1 MTERQRPVATTIV
14 DVARAAKVSRAT
26 ASRALAG
33 YGRVRPATREK
44 VLALAAE
51 LDYRPNTLAR
61 AVRAGRSAAIGL
73 IVTDIANPFLAQLTK
88 AVAGTAVE
96 LGYDLLI
103 AETNE
108 DQEAERRATRVFVE
122 KRVDGLIVVPAAG
135 HSHDHLLWAS
145 SHGAPL
151 VLLDRSPRGSGLTSV
166 TSDDYRSA
174 CEAVELLVGKGHSRI
189 ATITATWMGAG
200 FSRRRPAA
208 LFSSAAGRVD
218 GFRAGMKRAGLVPRP
233 EWVLYAS
240 VADTSALR
248 AAAAS
253 LLSGTI
259 RPTALLTN
267 NSDVALA
274 VVTACRDAGLRIGGD
289 ISLVTFDDA
298 DWTQAFDP
306 PISIVS
312 RPVARM
318 GEMAVRELV
327 YQIAGHP
334 PSAPIVLPNT
344 LVDRRSVGPPP
355 SPSPRPR
362 PPSTAVP

>member
-1 MTERQRPVATTIV
+1 MTERRRPVTTIV
-14 DVARAAKVSRAT
+14 DVAQAANVSRAT

-33 YGRVRPATREK
+33 YGRVRPETREK

-51 LDYRPNTLAR
+51 LDYRPNSLAR

-73 IVTDIANPFLAQLTK
+73 IVTDIANTFLAQLTK

-135 HSHDHLLWAS
+135 HSHDHLLRAG
-145 SHGAPL
+145 SHGPPL
-151 VLLDRSPRGSGLTSV
+151 VLLDRSLRQSGLASV
-166 TSDDYRSA
+166 TSDDYRAAS
-174 CEAVELLVGKGHSRI
+174 EVVELLVGRGHSRI
-189 ATITATWMGAG
+189 ATITATWMGEG
-200 FSRRRPAA
+200 FTRRRPAA
-208 LFSSAAGRVD
+208 LFSTAAGRVD

-240 VADTSALR
+240 VADPSALQ

-253 LLSGTI
+253 LLSGAS
-259 RPTALLTN
+259 RPTALLAN

-274 VVTACRDAGLRIGGD
+274 VVTACRDAGLTIGGD
-289 ISLVTFDDA
+289 ISLVSFDDA
-298 DWTQAFDP
+298 GWTQAFDP

-344 LVDRRSVGPPP
+344 LMDRRSVVPPP
-355 SPSPRPR
+355 SPSARPR
-362 PPSTAVP
+362 PLLSAAR

>member
-1 MTERQRPVATTIV
+1 MTERQRRAATTIV
-14 DVARAAKVSRAT
+14 DVARAAQVSRAT

-61 AVRAGRSAAIGL
+61 AVRAGRSAVIGL

-108 DQEAERRATRVFVE
+108 DQEAERRATQVFVE

-151 VLLDRSPRGSGLTSV
+151 VLLDRSPHRTGLTSV

-233 EWVLYAS
+233 DWVLYAS
-240 VADTSALR
+240 VAEPSALR

-253 LLSGTI
+253 LLSGTS

-274 VVTACRDAGLRIGGD
+274 VVTACRDAGLRIGD
-289 ISLVTFDDA
+289 DVSLVTFDDA

-306 PISIVS
+306 PVSIVS

-355 SPSPRPR
+355 SASPRPR
-362 PPSTAVP
+362 PFSTSAS

>member
-1 MTERQRPVATTIV
+1 MTTTIV
-14 DVARAAKVSRAT
+14 DVALAANVSRAT

-44 VLALAAE
+44 VLAVAAE
-51 LDYRPNTLAR
+51 IGYQPNGLAR
-61 AVRAGRSAAIGL
+61 AVRSGRSAAIGL
-73 IVTDIANPFLAQLTK
+73 IVTDIANTFLAQLTK
-88 AVAGTAVE
+88 AVAGTAAE

-108 DQEAERRATRVFVE
+108 DVEAERRATRVFVE

-135 HSHDHLLWAS
+135 HSHDHLLRAG
-145 SHGAPL
+145 SHAPL
-151 VLLDRSPRGSGLTSV
+151 VLLDRSLRQSGLTSV
-166 TSDDYRSA
+166 TSDDHRSA
-174 CEAVELLVGKGHSRI
+174 SEAVELLVGRGHSRI
-189 ATITATWMGAG
+189 AMITPTWMGAS
-200 FSRRRPAA
+200 FTRRRPAA
-208 LFSSAAGRVD
+208 LFSTAADRVD
-218 GFRAGMKRAGLVPRP
+218 GFKAGMKQAGLVPRA

-240 VADTSALR
+240 LADPLAPR

-253 LLSGTI
+253 VLSGAS

-274 VVTACRDAGLRIGGD
+274 VVTACRDVGLNVGRD

-306 PISIVS
+306 PISVIS

-344 LVDRRSVGPPP
+344 LVDRRSVVPPPPP
-355 SPSPRPR
+355 STRPR
-362 PPSTAVP
+362 KSSTAVR